1 MKAMELCHAKIY
13 EWDAN
18 WGGWLT
24 RWPGRPNTKYAN
36 DDEGIRI

>member
-18 WGGWLT
+18 WGGGWVAD
-24 RWPGRPNTKYAN
+24 WMAGRTTKEF
-36 DDEGIRI
+36 EGG